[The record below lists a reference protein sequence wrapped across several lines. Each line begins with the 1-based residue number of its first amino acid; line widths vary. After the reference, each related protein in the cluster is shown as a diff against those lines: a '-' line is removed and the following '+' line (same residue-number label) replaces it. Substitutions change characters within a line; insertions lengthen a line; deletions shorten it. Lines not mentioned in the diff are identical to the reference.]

1 MFIVDGSP
9 SLLKSRARIARYF
22 RCSGIELANLPVPE
36 EGVSAER
43 NRLFSSHVQECAVRC
58 LLYLDDYHQFE
69 TILSILCWHFSDTH
83 VH

>member
-43 NRLFSSHVQECAVRC
+43 NRLFSSHVQKCVVRH
-58 LLYLDDYHQFE
+58 LLYLDYHQLE
-69 TILSILCWHFSDTH
+69 TILPILF
-83 VH
+83 